1 MISVRAAPA
10 EHYPWIASRAG
21 CVLTAAFRAIEA
33 VRSDGTIVG
42 MVAYSEWTPNAVV
55 MHVAI
60 EHPAA
65 LRHLLRAGFEYPFI
79 ESGRRIAL
87 CAVLSSNARSLVL
100 VRRLG
105 FRETHR
111 IRDGWVEGVDIVSFE
126 MNRSE
131 CRWIHPARKAA

>member
-1 MISVRAAPA
+1 MRVCASPP
-10 EHYPWIASRAG
+10 EHFPWIAQRAG
-21 CVLTAAFRAIEA
+21 CVLTSYFRAIEA
-33 VRSDGTIVG
+33 VREDGTIVG

-65 LRHLLRAGFEYPFI
+65 LRHLLRPGFAYPFL

-87 CAVLSSNARSLVL
+87 CSVLSTNKRSLEL
-100 VRRLG
+100 VKRLG

-111 IRDGWVEGVDIVSFE
+111 IRDGWIEGVDIVSFE
-126 MNRSE
+126 MHRSE
-131 CRWIHPARKAA
+131 CRWLQPVRKAA